1 MCNTGIKNK
10 PEEGHYLWLKD
21 SAYSYLNISERI
33 QATKSRAKYTI
44 AQLLKRGA
52 SLREIAVRLK
62 FP

>member
-1 MCNTGIKNK
+1 MCYTGIKNK

-21 SAYSYLNISERI
+21 SAYSYLNIYMNRYKQLNQE
-33 QATKSRAKYTI
+33 QNT
-44 AQLLKRGA
+44 QLLKRGA

>member
-1 MCNTGIKNK
+1 MSF
-10 PEEGHYLWLKD
+10 LWLKD
-21 SAYSYLNISERI
+21 SAYSYLNIYIYEQI